1 MVLDSLSAQTA
12 QTAMAQ
18 GGKSVSAQFAKT
30 CDFHGRGSGRRPG
43 LLTLPRRTSDKLR
56 STNPIER
63 LNGEWAVQKARYM
76 TPGTNVPLSDNA
88 MVSLSETT
96 P

>member
-18 GGKSVSAQFAKT
+18 GGQSVSAQFANT

-43 LLTLPRRTSDKLR
+43 LLTLPHRTSGKLH

-63 LNGEWAVQKARYM
+63 LNGEIKRR
-76 TPGTNVPLSDNA
+76 TNVHWEVPY
-88 MVSLSETT
+88 M
-96 P
+96 

>member
-1 MVLDSLSAQTA
+1 VGNFPNEEAIVHLVGAI
-12 QTAMAQ
+12 
-18 GGKSVSAQFAKT
+18 
-30 CDFHGRGSGRRPG
+30 
-43 LLTLPRRTSDKLR
+43 LLEQNDES
-56 STNPIER
+56 
-63 LNGEWAVQKARYM
+63 AVQKARYM